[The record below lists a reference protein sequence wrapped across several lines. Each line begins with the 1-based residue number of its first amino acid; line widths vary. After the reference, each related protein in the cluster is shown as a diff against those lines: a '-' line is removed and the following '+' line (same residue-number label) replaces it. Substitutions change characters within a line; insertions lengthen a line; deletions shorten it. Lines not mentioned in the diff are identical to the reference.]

1 MFLTVTHIGGAEN
14 LNLELVSTLGRY
26 KVFRLNRTGVVDETR
41 AAMDAKCSWQ
51 TYAWVSSAAPLPL
64 AFNKS
69 SCSSYYKFRENMYG
83 YPDDLRDLS
92 PDETKNTPRDNYTPY
107 PTPYSVRNCQSGGL

>member
-1 MFLTVTHIGGAEN
+1 MAGKVSVGGCVEIVRGD
-14 LNLELVSTLGRY
+14 ELG
-26 KVFRLNRTGVVDETR
+26 
-41 AAMDAKCSWQ
+41 
-51 TYAWVSSAAPLPL
+51 
-64 AFNKS
+64 
-69 SCSSYYKFRENMYG
+69 ENMCG